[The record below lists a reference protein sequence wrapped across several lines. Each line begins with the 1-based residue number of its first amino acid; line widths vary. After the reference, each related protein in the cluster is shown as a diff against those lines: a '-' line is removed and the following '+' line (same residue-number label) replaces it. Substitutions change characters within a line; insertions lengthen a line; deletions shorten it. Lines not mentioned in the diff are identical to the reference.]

1 MTREDIMIKEKHLGT
16 MRFDF
21 ADGGMCNKWFPYQD
35 LSRED
40 IESIQPVVNDIMF
53 NTYNTF
59 DKIIEECGGTGY
71 NYEKTI
77 YKEEK
82 DFLYAIKL
90 IPAMGAYNGYIYVYR
105 K

>member
-1 MTREDIMIKEKHLGT
+1 MNREEIMQKEKHVGT

-35 LSRED
+35 LSQED
-40 IESIQPVVNDIMF
+40 IISIQPKVNDIMF

-71 NYEKTI
+71 DKEKTI
-77 YKEEK
+77 YQDEEN
-82 DFLYAIKL
+82 FFYAIKL
-90 IPAMGAYNGYIYVYR
+90 IPAMGTYNGYIYVYR

>member
-1 MTREDIMIKEKHLGT
+1 MTREELMTKERHLGT

-21 ADGGMCNKWFPYQD
+21 ADGGMCNKWFPYQT

-40 IESIQPVVNDIMF
+40 IELIQPKVNEIMF
-53 NTYNTF
+53 STYNTF
-59 DKIIEECGGTGY
+59 DKIVEECGGIGY
-71 NYEKTI
+71 NNEKVLYQNT
-77 YKEEK
+77 EK
-82 DFLYAIKL
+82 YLYAIKL